1 MASNLEQLNTEVSQL
16 GPALDS
22 LQTEVQTLIAQA
34 GNVPQATLDNVNN
47 ALAEIQRIG
56 QSVTAATSSGAAT
69 AGTPPPSATPPS
81 TSTP

>member
-22 LQTEVQTLIAQA
+22 LQTEVQALIAQA

-56 QSVTAATSSGAAT
+56 QSVAAATSSGGT
-69 AGTPPPSATPPS
+69 TPTPPAAGPTGAQ
-81 TSTP
+81 

>member
-22 LQTEVQTLIAQA
+22 LQTEVQALIAQA

-56 QSVTAATSSGAAT
+56 QSVTAATSSGSTTPTPPT
-69 AGTPPPSATPPS
+69 AGSAGAQ
-81 TSTP
+81 